1 MKNLKIFAV
10 IAAVLSLMT
19 MAATLMARDI
29 DPIVSA
35 QWLEDNLAKENL
47 VIIDIRKVEEYKAG
61 HIPGSINIF
70 YNILAPG
77 SNGLQNELPEQDDL
91 VDVLSSKG
99 ISTDSLVVIAGKTD
113 SGADKVNTT
122 RVGLTLI
129 YAGVPNVAVLNG
141 GYNKWTA
148 DNRKLTTEATEKAE
162 SDFDGEFNETL
173 IISKEDLVKKIGTAV
188 IVDTR
193 EAPFYTGEKKL
204 EFVARAGHI
213 KSAVNLPTIS
223 QVFNDDG
230 TYKDMEG
237 LKTLAAGVIGGDTGK
252 EIITYCDSGRVAT
265 TWWYLL
271 REVFG
276 YKNVRL
282 YDGSAQ
288 DWAKDEGLPMEK

>member
-237 LKTLAAGVIGGDTGK
+237 LKTLAASVIGGDTGK

>member
-1 MKNLKIFAV
+1 MRDLKIFAIIV
-10 IAAVLSLMT
+10 AVLSLMT
-19 MAATLMARDI
+19 MAAPLMARDI

-35 QWLEDNLAKENL
+35 QWLEDNLAKDQL
-47 VIIDIRKVEEYKAG
+47 VIVDIRKVEEYKAG
-61 HIPGSINIF
+61 HIPGAVNIF

-77 SNGLQNELPEQDDL
+77 SGSMQNELPAEDDL
-91 VDVLSSKG
+91 TDILASNG
-99 ISTDSLVVIAGKTD
+99 INVDSLVVVAGKTD

-122 RVGLTLI
+122 RVALTLI

-148 DNRKLTTEATEKAE
+148 DNRMLSTEAAGKEE
-162 SDFDGEFNETL
+162 SDFEGEFNKSLL
-173 IISKEDLVKKIGTAV
+173 INKDELLKKIGSAV

-193 EAPFYTGEKKL
+193 EIPFYTGEKKL

-223 QVFNDDG
+223 QVFNADG
-230 TYKDMEG
+230 TYKDLAE
-237 LKTLAAGVIGGDTGK
+237 LKTAATGVVGSDTGK
-252 EIITYCDSGRVAT
+252 EVIVYCDSGRVASA
-265 TWWYLL
+265 WWYLL
-271 REVFG
+271 REAFG
-276 YKNVRL
+276 YKDVKL